1 MTIKGCKT
9 IAEYAIRRYLIDQ
22 GFQLAF
28 FDLDMCENE
37 GTVTDCNGDSLTF
50 VYDSKERCVY
60 VKDQK

>member
-37 GTVTDCNGDSLTF
+37 GTVVDCNGDSLTF
-50 VYDSKERCVY
+50 VYDSEKKYVCV
-60 VKDQK
+60 KG

>member
-9 IAEYAIRRYLIDQ
+9 IAEYAIRRFLIEQ

-50 VYDSKERCVY
+50 VYDSEKRTVCMKE
-60 VKDQK
+60 

>member
-28 FDLDMCENE
+28 FDLDICENE
-37 GTVTDCNGDSLTF
+37 GAVTDCNGDSLTL
-50 VYDSKERCVY
+50 VYDNKEKCVHI
-60 VKDQK
+60 K